1 MDITEILLTDPVNR
15 ELIGL
20 LAASSAH
27 AAEKQLWITLIPV
40 MTDNEKNQ
48 LKQNLEKQIQED
60 IDYDEQVLKHFIK
73 KMAYA

>member
-1 MDITEILLTDPVNR
+1 MDITELLLADPTNR

-27 AAEKQLWITLIPV
+27 SAEKQLWVTLIPV
-40 MTDNEKNQ
+40 MSDDEKTE

-60 IDYDEQVLKHFIK
+60 IEYDERVLKHFIK